1 MDDEKELKHN
11 LILIFFFRCEI
22 VEDVIE
28 TPVCV
33 NVTDIETE
41 EVCELVDADS
51 TPPTPTAPPPEC
63 FKKECK
69 RVDTTTLGID
79 SDWVWKKF
87 VKMILFLSFFSV
99 KECKPVTYEECE
111 VEIIEQSTET
121 KCQNY
126 TTTKIEQECRN
137 KTEETCRQ
145 DFEYICHEYK
155 KPHYGYPKPKPKP
168 IGNLNSLFLAPD
180 RH

>member
-1 MDDEKELKHN
+1 MWDRWGCYWDASLCECYWYRNRRGLW
-11 LILIFFFRCEI
+11 IGRCWF
-22 VEDVIE
+22 D
-28 TPVCV
+28 
-33 NVTDIETE
+33 
-41 EVCELVDADS
+41 
-51 TPPTPTAPPPEC
+51 PTNSNSPSANM
-63 FKKECK
+63 FQK
-69 RVDTTTLGID
+69 RVQESGYHNIRYFRLLL
-79 SDWVWKKF
+79 KNF
-87 VKMILFLSFFSV
+87 VKTFFFLSFFLV

-111 VEIIEQSTET
+111 VEITEQSTET

-168 IGNLNSLFLAPD
+168 IGNLNSLFLFLYQTENW
-180 RH
+180 

>member
-1 MDDEKELKHN
+1 MVDEKELKHN

-51 TPPTPTAPPPEC
+51 TPPTPTAPPPTC

-69 RVDTTTLGID
+69 RVDTTTLGTLD
-79 SDWVWKKF
+79 
-87 VKMILFLSFFSV
+87 
-99 KECKPVTYEECE
+99 C
-111 VEIIEQSTET
+111 
-121 KCQNY
+121 
-126 TTTKIEQECRN
+126 
-137 KTEETCRQ
+137 
-145 DFEYICHEYK
+145 
-155 KPHYGYPKPKPKP
+155 
-168 IGNLNSLFLAPD
+168 A
-180 RH
+180 